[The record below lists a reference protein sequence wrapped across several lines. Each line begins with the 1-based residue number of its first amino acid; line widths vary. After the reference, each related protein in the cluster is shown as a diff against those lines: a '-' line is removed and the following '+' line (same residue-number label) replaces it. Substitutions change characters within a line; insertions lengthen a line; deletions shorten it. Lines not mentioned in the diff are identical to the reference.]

1 MTGDFHDPSE
11 ALAQA
16 RATAPRLVPSLER
29 RRLRAYL
36 SLVAA
41 DIAVLLVA
49 FLAAGWLREG
59 IFPHPT
65 TFEQAQLLLPIYL
78 TIALYNSTYSLK
90 SLEDGR
96 FAIARAAL
104 ALAIS
109 AALLN
114 FVLFYAKTSA
124 AYSRVAF
131 TLALAIALALIAGV
145 RVLARRIIERRWQD
159 RTANI
164 LVIED
169 GGPPVALRGAQSV
182 RAGEAELDPTSQDPH
197 ALDRL
202 GRYLLNQDKV
212 VVSCPREKRDEW
224 AWVLKAAGVTGE
236 VVSEHAHSAG
246 AIGITRYESA
256 GISALVVSM
265 GPLGMRARAM
275 KRGFDLAVAAGG
287 LVVLTPVMLLV
298 ALAIKLQDGGS
309 VFFIQHRV
317 GHGNRLFPMLKFRT
331 MREGASDQGG
341 DRSTARDDDRVTPL
355 GRFLRRTSIDELP
368 QLWNVIRG
376 EMAIVGPRPHAIGSL
391 AGDKLFWEV
400 DPRYWHRH
408 SLKPGLT
415 GLAQVRGLRGATDRE
430 MDLAV
435 RLQADLEYIAGWNL
449 WRDIGIA
456 IRTLFVIVH
465 KRAY

>member
-1 MTGDFHDPSE
+1 VTGDFHDPSE

-16 RATAPRLVPSLER
+16 RADVPLLVPSLER

-36 SLVAA
+36 CLVAA
-41 DIAVLLVA
+41 DITVLLAA
-49 FLAAGWLREG
+49 FLVAGWLREG

-65 TFEQAQLLLPIYL
+65 TLEQAQLLLPIYL
-78 TIALYNSTYSLK
+78 TIALYNSTYSLR
-90 SLEDGR
+90 SLEDAR
-96 FAIARAAL
+96 FAMAQAGL

-124 AYSRVAF
+124 SYSRVAF
-131 TLALAIALALIAGV
+131 TLALVIALILIAGV
-145 RVLARRIIERRWQD
+145 RVLARSIIRRRWQD

-169 GGPPVALRGAQSV
+169 GGPAIALAGALAVKAADVALNPA
-182 RAGEAELDPTSQDPH
+182 SQEPH

-212 VVSCPREKRDEW
+212 LVSCPREKRDAW

-236 VVSEHAHSAG
+236 VVSEHVHSAG
-246 AIGITRYESA
+246 AIGVTRYEAA
-256 GISALVVSM
+256 GMSALVVSM
-265 GPLGMRARAM
+265 GPLGMRARAI
-275 KRGFDLAVAAGG
+275 KRGFDLAVA
-287 LVVLTPVMLLV
+287 VVASVVCAPLMLV
-298 ALAIKLQDGGS
+298 AMFAIKLQDGGP
-309 VFFIQHRV
+309 VFFIQPRV
-317 GHGNRLFPMLKFRT
+317 GRGNRLFPMFKFRT
-331 MREGASDQGG
+331 MRQGACDDGG
-341 DRSTARDDDRVTPL
+341 NRSTGRDDDRVTPV
-355 GRFLRRTSIDELP
+355 GRLLRRTSFDELP

-415 GLAQVRGLRGATDRE
+415 GLAQVRGLRGATERE

-449 WRDIGIA
+449 LRDIGIS
-456 IRTLFVIVH
+456 IRTLFVLVH
-465 KRAY
+465 RRAY